1 MAAHKVSICFIQHE
15 PSRLIRCNAILYDM
29 VARKASRNSSA
40 KEQLKKVSPR
50 TRSAAQII
58 KDQLRSVTTAIED
71 RVAIDDHV
79 NNISHEMEYLLDSID
94 SIPKVS
100 QKKIL
105 IAYKNFLKENL
116 DAVESRLGK
125 AGR

>member
-1 MAAHKVSICFIQHE
+1 
-15 PSRLIRCNAILYDM
+15 M